1 MALSNLA
8 SAYANQAV
16 NGMLAA
22 TAPSAPGTLYLGINN
37 PSTGASVGASEITS
51 YSGTRPAITFAAAS
65 AGNLYLSSTSTVT
78 FTLTANIT
86 SGTAGYFYFSIWTA
100 ASGGTCICQG
110 ATNLTGTINSGNAI
124 TFSGTSSSTAGII
137 ISVQG

>member
-65 AGNLYLSSTSTVT
+65 AGNLYLSSTVT

-124 TFSGTSSSTAGII
+124 TFSGTSSSSAGII